1 MKDAATQ
8 TTAPDLAQHFANVPD
23 PRHSSFCDR
32 HLLSDIL
39 VIAFCAVLSGC
50 KSWEAIADF
59 GLTKRAW
66 LLGIG
71 LKLPN
76 GIPSHDTFNRI
87 FCELDPAAFQDA
99 FSGWIRSA
107 CDALG
112 VRHIPIDGQ
121 SLRGTRG
128 PDGTCLHLVSAWAAE
143 CRLTLAQVA
152 VDGKSNEITAI
163 PELLELLDLRGALV
177 SIDAIGCQKEIA
189 RQVRAAGADYLLG
202 LKQNQPTLLADVE
215 ARFLAAYEA
224 DFVGFVHASL
234 TTREVGHARQEERV
248 YTALY
253 GIEGLTTAAQWADLR
268 CVVQVIRTRREAD
281 EESTQ
286 VSYYIS
292 SGGQDK
298 GIEVLAEGIRAHWGI
313 ENGCHWCLDV
323 LFDQDRCRSRSGH
336 AAQNLAWMRKMA
348 LALFRNDQAKG
359 SVPTKQVRA
368 ALSDDYRSQL
378 LNLLLQ

>member
-59 GLTKRAW
+59 GL
-66 LLGIG
+66 
-71 LKLPN
+71 
-76 GIPSHDTFNRI
+76 
-87 FCELDPAAFQDA
+87 
-99 FSGWIRSA
+99 
-107 CDALG
+107 
-112 VRHIPIDGQ
+112 
-121 SLRGTRG
+121 
-128 PDGTCLHLVSAWAAE
+128 
-143 CRLTLAQVA
+143 
-152 VDGKSNEITAI
+152 
-163 PELLELLDLRGALV
+163 
-177 SIDAIGCQKEIA
+177 
-189 RQVRAAGADYLLG
+189 
-202 LKQNQPTLLADVE
+202 
-215 ARFLAAYEA
+215 
-224 DFVGFVHASL
+224 
-234 TTREVGHARQEERV
+234 
-248 YTALY
+248 
-253 GIEGLTTAAQWADLR
+253 
-268 CVVQVIRTRREAD
+268 
-281 EESTQ
+281 
-286 VSYYIS
+286 
-292 SGGQDK
+292 
-298 GIEVLAEGIRAHWGI
+298 IRAHWGI